1 MKNLRVLGQT
11 YKYLLKILMQNAPFI
26 VIFVFILSLI
36 SGLLTPLSVFVNSE
50 ILNIG
55 LEIAAQQKE
64 YTTLLP
70 LLGLFLFSA
79 LAPNLISMFI
89 WGIAEPRSML
99 VLRSA
104 FRSEMLQK
112 LKRMKYEHLESEKSM
127 EIIDKAYT
135 RAENSARHLFPM
147 YINMTVQSLVASMG
161 SLLILMSIKWWL
173 IFPILLPFALETIL
187 ANRSNYNIYVELESY
202 WQREKEYGILQGI
215 LQNRD
220 FVRENRLNQ
229 ASDYLIDTYKN
240 RFNSRNRSY
249 EKFFFK
255 NLRKIFLSS
264 NISRIAILGNALILL
279 ILYTKGEMSTGL
291 FVAASL
297 MIFTSLYDQLGGC
310 VFIFKWGHY
319 HANFFNYYG
328 QYFDLSEDLNTESGA
343 KFKSIDIEFKDVW
356 FRYPGTDRDVLRG
369 INFRIKD
376 GEKVSIVGK
385 NGEGKS
391 TIIKLLLGLFTPDQ
405 GEILIGGVPL
415 TNLSLEQ
422 KINLFG
428 TVFQDFNR
436 FNLTLRENIVIGDL
450 THENDGAKLADALK
464 KSKLDE
470 TIANLVDKEQTLL
483 GKEFEGGTDLSGG
496 QWQRIAMAR
505 ALYGDKPILILDEPT
520 SQLDPMAESA
530 LYSEFA
536 DIVRNKTA
544 LFITHRLGS
553 TAITDK
559 IIVISDGVVIQTG
572 THRELLAQ
580 RGLYA
585 EMFESQKSWYNRSAK
600 GVERYA

>member
-1 MKNLRVLGQT
+1 M
-11 YKYLLKILMQNAPFI
+11 
-26 VIFVFILSLI
+26 
-36 SGLLTPLSVFVNSE
+36 
-50 ILNIG
+50 
-55 LEIAAQQKE
+55 
-64 YTTLLP
+64 
-70 LLGLFLFSA
+70 
-79 LAPNLISMFI
+79 
-89 WGIAEPRSML
+89 
-99 VLRSA
+99 
-104 FRSEMLQK
+104 
-112 LKRMKYEHLESEKSM
+112 
-127 EIIDKAYT
+127 
-135 RAENSARHLFPM
+135 
-147 YINMTVQSLVASMG
+147 
-161 SLLILMSIKWWL
+161 
-173 IFPILLPFALETIL
+173 
-187 ANRSNYNIYVELESY
+187 
-202 WQREKEYGILQGI
+202 
-215 LQNRD
+215 
-220 FVRENRLNQ
+220 
-229 ASDYLIDTYKN
+229 
-240 RFNSRNRSY
+240 
-249 EKFFFK
+249 
-255 NLRKIFLSS
+255 
-264 NISRIAILGNALILL
+264 
-279 ILYTKGEMSTGL
+279 
-291 FVAASL
+291 
-297 MIFTSLYDQLGGC
+297 
-310 VFIFKWGHY
+310 
-319 HANFFNYYG
+319 
-328 QYFDLSEDLNTESGA
+328 
-343 KFKSIDIEFKDVW
+343 
-356 FRYPGTDRDVLRG
+356 
-369 INFRIKD
+369 
-376 GEKVSIVGK
+376 GK